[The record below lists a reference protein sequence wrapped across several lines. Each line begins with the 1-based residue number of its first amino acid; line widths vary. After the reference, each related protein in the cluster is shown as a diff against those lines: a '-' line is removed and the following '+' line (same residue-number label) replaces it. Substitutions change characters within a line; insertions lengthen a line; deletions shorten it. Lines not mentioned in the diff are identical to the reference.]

1 MRLIKPGLLAIC
13 LSVAVQCGLAEARQ
27 CQSVDLPDRVQAGD
41 SMLALNGLGLRQATI
56 LRVPVYVAALYM
68 KTLSH
73 DPNAILA
80 SGNPFQLLLAFVRDV
95 GAADIREGWNDG
107 FARNSMAQ
115 LPALRDRI
123 QMLNGWMTNISS
135 GQRMT
140 FTFKPGAGVAV
151 DVNGVPK
158 GTIKGDDF
166 AKAFLAIWLGPEP
179 PNASV
184 KSGMLGGQC
193 A

>member
-1 MRLIKPGLLAIC
+1 
-13 LSVAVQCGLAEARQ
+13 
-27 CQSVDLPDRVQAGD
+27 
-41 SMLALNGLGLRQATI
+41 
-56 LRVPVYVAALYM
+56 M

-107 FARNSMAQ
+107 FARNSTAQ

-166 AKAFLAIWLGPEP
+166 AKAFLAIWLGPEA

-184 KSGMLGGQC
+184 LSPECSAASARSTSPPPMPSQC
-193 A
+193 ATTVRTAWQASPAAAIRAPATVQIPTRAVTAVDARRQ